1 MNLLEVNRLAKRFG
15 DVVAVEEASLSV
27 APGEVVGLFGANGAG
42 KTTLIKVALGLLSP
56 SSGEVRLLG
65 QTPSREGR
73 RRVGYVPQGL
83 GLYEDLTV
91 AQNLSFVAKAFGVAG
106 YRDTGL
112 TARDRLVGDLSL
124 GDRRRVAFE
133 AALLHSPALLVLDEP
148 TSGVGLLGRTR
159 LWDSIRS
166 AAEGGS
172 GVLVTTH
179 HMNEAEECDRVVL
192 MAAGRVVAEGTVDQL
207 VAGTTVVEVRAED
220 WAAVFTAL
228 DEQGMTA
235 GLRGRSVRVTDS
247 DAEQVQAVLDDR
259 GLSAEISTEPATFEE
274 TFVALTKA
282 A

>member
-1 MNLLEVNRLAKRFG
+1 MNLLEVNRLDKRFG
-15 DVVAVEEASLSV
+15 DVVAVDKASLSV
-27 APGEVVGLFGANGAG
+27 ASGEVVGLFGANGAG
-42 KTTLIKVALGLLSP
+42 KTTLIKVALGLLLP

-65 QTPSREGR
+65 QAPSREGR
-73 RRVGYVPQGL
+73 RRIGYVPQGL

-91 AQNLSFVAKAFGVAG
+91 AENLSFVAKAFGVAG
-106 YRDTGL
+106 YRGAGFTE
-112 TARDRLVGDLSL
+112 RDRLVGDLSL

-133 AALLHSPALLVLDEP
+133 AALLHSPELLVLDEP
-148 TSGVGLLGRTR
+148 TSGVGLLGRTK

-166 AAEGGS
+166 AAEQGS

-179 HMNEAEECDRVVL
+179 HMNEADECDRVVL
-192 MAAGRVVAEGTVDQL
+192 MAAGRVVAEGTAEEL
-207 VAGTTVVEVRAED
+207 VAGSKVVEVLADD
-220 WAAVFTAL
+220 WAGVFTAL
-228 DEQGMTA
+228 DEQGMTV

-259 GLSAEISTEPATFEE
+259 GLSAEVSIQPATFEE